1 MNSELHRNFSR
12 RLTSLRYK
20 AAGANAIDAT
30 GEPDTVEFL
39 NVAKDDALA
48 WPKQAR
54 RVYPRTANAR
64 MASTIAPFVRQSL
77 EVNNVILDV
86 FNDKLGLPAGAL
98 LKRHLMEEFSESIV
112 RITRNAP
119 TTNTAKIAIGSHT
132 DFGSL
137 VSGPGHDRVVPE
149 VAATY
154 TFGFSPM

>member
-1 MNSELHRNFSR
+1 
-12 RLTSLRYK
+12 
-20 AAGANAIDAT
+20 
-30 GEPDTVEFL
+30 
-39 NVAKDDALA
+39 
-48 WPKQAR
+48 
-54 RVYPRTANAR
+54 

-86 FNDKLGLPAGAL
+86 FNDKLGLPAGSL

-154 TFGFSPM
+154 TFGFSSV